1 MVRSVKV
8 RRIVSSSEFS
18 VRNIMKI
25 SKLNANDLE
34 IHVKRM
40 AYFSWGWKNNHVL
53 DMGIAKRLVHGA
65 AIAVGFTIQVPT
77 RL

>member
-1 MVRSVKV
+1 M
-8 RRIVSSSEFS
+8 
-18 VRNIMKI
+18 

-40 AYFSWGWKNNHVL
+40 AYFSWGWKNNRGL
-53 DMGIAKRLVHGA
+53 DVVTAQGLVHGA

>member
-1 MVRSVKV
+1 M
-8 RRIVSSSEFS
+8 
-18 VRNIMKI
+18 

-34 IHVKRM
+34 RHVKRM

>member
-1 MVRSVKV
+1 
-8 RRIVSSSEFS
+8 
-18 VRNIMKI
+18 MKM

-40 AYFSWGWKNNHVL
+40 AYFSWGWKNNRCL
-53 DMGIAKRLVHGA
+53 DVVTAQGLVHDA
-65 AIAVGFTIQVPT
+65 AIAVGFTIQIPT

>member
-8 RRIVSSSEFS
+8 RRIVSSSEC
-18 VRNIMKI
+18 RDWNIVKM

-40 AYFSWGWKNNHVL
+40 AYFSWGWKNNRCL
-53 DMGIAKRLVHGA
+53 DVVTAQGLVHGA
-65 AIAVGFTIQVPT
+65 AIAVGFTLQVPM